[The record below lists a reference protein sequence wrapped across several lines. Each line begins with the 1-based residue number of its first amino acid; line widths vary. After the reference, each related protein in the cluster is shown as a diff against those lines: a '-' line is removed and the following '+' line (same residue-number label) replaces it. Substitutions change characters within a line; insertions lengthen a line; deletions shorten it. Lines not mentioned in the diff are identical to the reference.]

1 MTHLEVQDTLMLLIN
16 FCPSSHTVQ
25 RGTQQL
31 SHSVIDYE
39 DRKSEITKAEKG
51 QIVVTTIDGK
61 GVPMRSGGKKM
72 ALVGCGY
79 TVGLHNRDVNEVM
92 AALFNDVDT
101 QEKSLSSKR
110 PLPIH
115 KQVHTSLLRDQ
126 QDSMQPSMDAMFDV
140 LEKDYR
146 QRDECHHQPHILL
159 ADGQQSLW
167 NEMRRRF
174 GHHSNHVEI
183 LDLLHAAGYIW
194 DAVSLL
200 TINKC
205 EQNTFAYD
213 YIERLLKGKV
223 DDVIIELDLIAN
235 SEELTHSQAKK
246 LNSICG
252 YFRNNVS
259 RMRYDQYLKA
269 GYPIASGVIE
279 GACRHVVKDR
289 MERSGMRWSLV
300 GAEALLSLRCID
312 INKEWK
318 SYMSFYMQQEN
329 ERLYSKVECTLS
341 RTPFLL
347 INPNYIENRI
357 FYGA

>member
-1 MTHLEVQDTLMLLIN
+1 
-16 FCPSSHTVQ
+16 
-25 RGTQQL
+25 
-31 SHSVIDYE
+31 
-39 DRKSEITKAEKG
+39 
-51 QIVVTTIDGK
+51 
-61 GVPMRSGGKKM
+61 
-72 ALVGCGY
+72 
-79 TVGLHNRDVNEVM
+79 
-92 AALFNDVDT
+92 
-101 QEKSLSSKR
+101 
-110 PLPIH
+110 
-115 KQVHTSLLRDQ
+115 
-126 QDSMQPSMDAMFDV
+126 MQPSMDAMFDV

-289 MERSGMRWSLV
+289 MERSGMRWSLI

-329 ERLYSKVECTLS
+329 EHLYSMIAANDDS
-341 RTPFLL
+341 IISMP
-347 INPNYIENRI
+347 I
-357 FYGA
+357 AA